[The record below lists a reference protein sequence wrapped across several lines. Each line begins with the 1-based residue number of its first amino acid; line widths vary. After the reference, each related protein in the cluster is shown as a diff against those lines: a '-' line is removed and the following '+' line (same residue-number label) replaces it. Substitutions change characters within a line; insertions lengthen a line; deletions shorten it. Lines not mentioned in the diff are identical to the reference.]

1 MTYESNARTVMDSRS
16 QSRDSNNATS
26 LHVPTVKVKY
36 VKPTI
41 ANTLDKKNTAMNLG
55 SSDPRSALSF
65 LSQDMLGSE
74 HNLARTGTAG
84 TAGLA
89 SAAGKTP
96 AETVK
101 TSQSGYRKI
110 KNTMKNLLKQ
120 SSIALGGNMR
130 NVVAGNPPGSV
141 HCQHD

>member
-1 MTYESNARTVMDSRS
+1 MTYESNAKTVMDSRS

-26 LHVPTVKVKY
+26 LQVPTVKVKY

-41 ANTLDKKNTAMNLG
+41 VDKKNTAMNLG

-65 LSQDMLGSE
+65 LSQEMIGSE

-120 SSIALGGNMR
+120 SSLALGGNMR
-130 NVVAGNPPGSV
+130 NVVAGNPPESV